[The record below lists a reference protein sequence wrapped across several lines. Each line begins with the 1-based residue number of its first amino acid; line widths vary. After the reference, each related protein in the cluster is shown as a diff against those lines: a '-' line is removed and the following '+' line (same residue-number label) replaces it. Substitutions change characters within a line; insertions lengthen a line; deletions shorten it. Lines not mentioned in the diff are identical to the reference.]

1 MKNDINFLEANDLN
15 RNNLRF
21 EQDNP
26 DLQTDSQADKLAVIA
41 GAITTF
47 GDALAT
53 MAALLA
59 IEEARQEK
67 NDGGDNKSMQK
78 QIDYLTSEMEQLK
91 RQMKKLTPLR
101 R

>member
-47 GDALAT
+47 GDALA
-53 MAALLA
+53 
-59 IEEARQEK
+59 K
-67 NDGGDNKSMQK
+67 
-78 QIDYLTSEMEQLK
+78 
-91 RQMKKLTPLR
+91 
-101 R
+101 